1 MKNVKNLYKSVVRI
15 NAYNQDFDFITP
27 MNKGKPS
34 RSSGSGFFID
44 KDGCILTCAH
54 VVEDAIKVTCN
65 IPSEGQTEFPLEI
78 LGICPYFD
86 IAMLRIKN
94 YKVKHVL
101 KLASD
106 KVISTRVLPGNET
119 YAIGFPLGTETLK
132 ISKGILSG
140 VQENFYQTD
149 TPINPGNSGGPLM
162 IGEYVVG
169 INAAGVLLAD
179 NIGYAVPIYRVELI
193 KKELQQRHSLIHY
206 PSLMFEYQKSNS
218 GFRKCHDYKGNGV
231 IVTQIPDA
239 SIFVKSGIRAGDVLC
254 SINGIH
260 VDNFGNMEALWLNQ
274 KMSIK
279 NFLSNITL
287 NSKVTIEFYSGGMK
301 KEHSFTFKEM
311 KPPIRQIYPIFEK
324 KAVDYVQFAG
334 MIFMNLSLNHLKIRE
349 LKNPE
354 IARFLM
360 EKNQSEGKVIVVNIS
375 SDSFV
380 NDLNIFS
387 KGDIISTVNNKKIDN
402 IQQMRKVLKTHLKCG
417 SVSLKNS
424 KNDIMYVPKSKH
436 S

>member
-193 KKELQQRHSLIHY
+193 KKELQQR
-206 PSLMFEYQKSNS
+206 
-218 GFRKCHDYKGNGV
+218 
-231 IVTQIPDA
+231 
-239 SIFVKSGIRAGDVLC
+239 
-254 SINGIH
+254 
-260 VDNFGNMEALWLNQ
+260 
-274 KMSIK
+274 
-279 NFLSNITL
+279 
-287 NSKVTIEFYSGGMK
+287 
-301 KEHSFTFKEM
+301 
-311 KPPIRQIYPIFEK
+311 
-324 KAVDYVQFAG
+324 
-334 MIFMNLSLNHLKIRE
+334 
-349 LKNPE
+349 
-354 IARFLM
+354 
-360 EKNQSEGKVIVVNIS
+360 
-375 SDSFV
+375 
-380 NDLNIFS
+380 
-387 KGDIISTVNNKKIDN
+387 
-402 IQQMRKVLKTHLKCG
+402 
-417 SVSLKNS
+417 
-424 KNDIMYVPKSKH
+424 
-436 S
+436 